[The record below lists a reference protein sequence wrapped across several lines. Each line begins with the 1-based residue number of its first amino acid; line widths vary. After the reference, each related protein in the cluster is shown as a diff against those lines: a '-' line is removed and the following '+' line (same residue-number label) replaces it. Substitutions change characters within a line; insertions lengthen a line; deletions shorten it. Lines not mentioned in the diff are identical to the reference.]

1 MRRHRTRCRD
11 ATIFQTD
18 VSSSPAKSRRSSVL
32 RTTDGD
38 GRGPR
43 VRPGTWR
50 ATLMAPSAEVHFGL
64 RRSPLLWWGRRRLRK
79 AQMLQ
84 NGSGR
89 FEVGNHGQDLAFPSA
104 SGAPEQLKPE
114 GSFQQLRPR
123 NSPALPPRPRSRA
136 SFGLS
141 RTSTVVAAAAGVAGC
156 CSTRGHRHHLPTPPG
171 VGRKDPMIANVM
183 GARRG
188 NQASQTWRWRRPWPT
203 TRSASAPTAGCTSPA
218 PASATSS
225 SPTPT

>member
-1 MRRHRTRCRD
+1 MADRNFRRPFYPLLSPPVAARIGKIKQVSEVSMRRHRTRCRD

-64 RRSPLLWWGRRRLRK
+64 RRSPLLWWGRWRLRK

-89 FEVGNHGQDLAFPSA
+89 FEVGNHGQDLAFPST
-104 SGAPEQLKPE
+104 SGAPEQLKPK
-114 GSFQQLRPR
+114 GSFPVSYTHL
-123 NSPALPPRPRSRA
+123 
-136 SFGLS
+136 
-141 RTSTVVAAAAGVAGC
+141 T
-156 CSTRGHRHHLPTPPG
+156 LPT
-171 VGRKDPMIANVM
+171 
-183 GARRG
+183 
-188 NQASQTWRWRRPWPT
+188 
-203 TRSASAPTAGCTSPA
+203 
-218 PASATSS
+218 
-225 SPTPT
+225 TPYV